1 MRATSIT
8 ILVGLLGLTRV
19 SMALAIDVASFTILS
34 STNNAQLEKHYSSVP
49 NFSLVERSGKK
60 ITLADLRGRIW
71 IADFIYTNCADTCPL
86 QTADMA
92 KLQERWMHEG
102 DVELVSFSVDP
113 GRDTPRVL
121 AKYADRF
128 KADPKR
134 WLFLTGEREEIARLV
149 EDGFRLAV
157 APATRGNNEIIIHS
171 PRFVLVDRQGQIH
184 GSYDNRDPKAMQRLK
199 DEVAALL
206 KDQWRARDVS
216 SSASESSRSL
226 PKTN

>member
-92 KLQERWMHEG
+92 KLQERWVHES

-157 APATRGNNEIIIHS
+157 APATRGNHEIIIHS
-171 PRFVLVDRQGQIH
+171 PRCSDAASVAIRLIAIRRRCNGSKTTLPLCSRINGGRATLVRQQVRAADRC
-184 GSYDNRDPKAMQRLK
+184 RKR
-199 DEVAALL
+199 
-206 KDQWRARDVS
+206 
-216 SSASESSRSL
+216 
-226 PKTN
+226 TNER